1 MIKSVGIFSSTG
13 SIGTQTLD
21 VVRQNPDLY
30 RVSCLTA
37 NENVDL
43 LLEQSKQFQP
53 DYVSL
58 GSKNPAKRQKLSE
71 NLDSGIQLVE
81 DTQLSQIAAE
91 GDVCINGIVG
101 FAGLP
106 VTIGALEGG
115 TRLGLANKESLVAAG
130 PVVAKARI
138 TEGAEL
144 IPVDSEHSAI
154 FQCLQTATQKT
165 PVRIQLT
172 ASGGPFRT
180 FSAEQL
186 KEVTIDDA
194 LAHPTW
200 SMGPKITIDSS
211 TLANKGLELIEALE
225 LFRHDYGVTVDD
237 IDVVV
242 HPQSVVH
249 SMITFTDG
257 STIAQLSEPDM
268 RLPISY
274 ALSYPERNVGD
285 YGRIDWT
292 KQKVLEFEA
301 PDLERFPCLAMAIDV
316 ARLGGAAPAWFNA
329 ANEVA
334 VAAFLEGKI
343 KWTQIAETI
352 ADSLAEFS
360 QVNLETADDVV
371 ALDSASRAAT
381 EELIAKIL

>member
-1 MIKSVGIFSSTG
+1 MIKSVGVFGSTG

-37 NENVDL
+37 HENVDL

-130 PVVAKARI
+130 PVVAKART

-154 FQCLQTATQKT
+154 FQCLQTATQNT

-180 FSAEQL
+180 FCAEQL

-225 LFRHDYGVTVDD
+225 LFRHDFGVTVDD

-360 QVNLETADDVV
+360 QVNLKTADDVV

>member
-1 MIKSVGIFSSTG
+1 MIKSVGIFGSTG

-360 QVNLETADDVV
+360 QVNLKTADDVV